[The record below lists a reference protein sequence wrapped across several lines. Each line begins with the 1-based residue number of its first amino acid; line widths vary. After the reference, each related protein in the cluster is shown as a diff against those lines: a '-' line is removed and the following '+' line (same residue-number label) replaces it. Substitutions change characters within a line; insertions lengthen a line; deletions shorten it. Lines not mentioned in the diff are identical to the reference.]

1 MSFIGK
7 MLVVLNVVMSFLF
20 MALAGGVFAVH
31 KTWKEKTAQAM
42 VQVDSE
48 KKRADALQVEKDT
61 AAKTHQ
67 EEKETATNRAI
78 KAEADLQNLTQQV
91 AALTQQNNDL
101 QTKTKQF
108 LGVAEAKTAE
118 AGARQDE
125 ASLRRVEN
133 SKLREQLDAET
144 AANRKYQDTLFARDL
159 EMKEL
164 KERFT
169 VALRD
174 TADMRTFLATKG
186 LQFDRDAIRRA
197 QEPAPKVTGI
207 VTDVKKDKTN
217 RPAFVEFSVGSDEG
231 LAVGHEMDVVGSGIG
246 DRKADWLGRIKIID
260 IRPDSAVGQV
270 ILKEANGTMEKGD
283 LVTTQL

>member
-31 KTWKEKTAQAM
+31 KTWKEKSAQSL
-42 VQVDSE
+42 VQFDNE

-67 EEKETATNRAI
+67 EEKTSLEDRTV
-78 KAEADLQNLTQQV
+78 KAEADLQNLTQGNT
-91 AALTQQNNDL
+91 ALTQQVNDL
-101 QTKTKQF
+101 QTKNKQF
-108 LGVAEAKTAE
+108 LGLAEAKTAE

-125 ASLRRVEN
+125 SQLRRIEN
-133 SKLREQLDAET
+133 AKLREQLDAST
-144 AANRKYQDTLFARDL
+144 TKNRQLEDKLFAKDL
-159 EMKEL
+159 EMAEM

-169 VALRD
+169 LALRD

-186 LQFDRDAIRRA
+186 LKFDREAIRRA
-197 QEPAPKVTGI
+197 QEPAPKVTGVI
-207 VTDVKKDKTN
+207 TDVKKDKTN
-217 RPAFVEFSVGSDEG
+217 RPAFIEFSLGGDEG
-231 LAVGHEMDVVGSGIG
+231 LAVGHELDVVGSGLG

>member
-31 KTWKEKTAQAM
+31 KTWQQKAAQA
-42 VQVDSE
+42 QTSSDNE
-48 KKRADALQVEKDT
+48 KKRADGIQVEKDT

-67 EEKETATNRAI
+67 EEKTAFENRAVQ
-78 KAEADLQNLTQQV
+78 AEATLQNLTQQT
-91 AALTQQNNDL
+91 AAQTQQVNDL
-101 QTKTKQF
+101 QTKNKQL
-108 LGVAEAKTAE
+108 LGIAESKTAE

-125 ASLRRVEN
+125 SSTRRVEN
-133 SKLREQLDAET
+133 AKLREQLDAET
-144 AANRKYQDTLFARDL
+144 MKNRQLEDKLFAKDL
-159 EMKEL
+159 EMAEM

-169 VALRD
+169 LALRD

-186 LQFDRDAIRRA
+186 LKFDRDAIRRA
-197 QEPAPKVTGI
+197 QEPAPKVTGVI
-207 VTDVKKDKTN
+207 TDVKKDKTN
-217 RPAFVEFSVGSDEG
+217 RPAFIEFSLGGDEG
-231 LAVGHEMDVVGSGIG
+231 LVVGHELDVVGSGIG
-246 DRKADWLGRIKIID
+246 GRKPDWLGRIKIID